1 MAVSAQLRFRG
12 ERLSTERTSFVGR
25 RAERTELRELLGEFR
40 LVTVTGVGGV
50 GKTRLA
56 MRVAAETRRAY
67 PDGVCVVELARLRDP
82 RLVAHTVAAAFG
94 CQPRGSAEPS
104 AVALGAYLEAR
115 DALLVLD
122 NCEHV
127 VEACA
132 ELVDLLMTR
141 CPRLRILATSRE
153 SLRVEGEATYV
164 VAPLP
169 VGGGN
174 GNGDGAGA
182 DAHLPCDATTL
193 FVERARAVRPDFA
206 LTWHNRAAVGD
217 ICRRLDGIPLAIE
230 LAAVKT
236 RALSPTEILARL
248 TTPTALLR
256 HDGRMVA
263 DRQRT
268 LRACV
273 AWSFDLCTPQ
283 ERLLWARLSVFAGD
297 FELDAA
303 EGVCGEGLA
312 EPFLDLI
319 FALVDKSILT
329 FEPGPERGRLRLLE
343 MLRQYGQERLEHDLE
358 WRGEWQVLRRRHHD
372 WYAGLAARA
381 EAEWTGPAQ
390 RSWVSRLRADHA
402 NLQLALEF
410 CAATPDLAANLA
422 LAHSLHRYWVADGWF
437 TEGRYWLARLLDDG
451 GSGTGGGSG
460 ASRRAGGGGGG
471 AGGVGGDEA
480 GRGGGDNV
488 PGRVRALHTA
498 GWLATL
504 QGDRGDAERM
514 LEHGSELVAAG
525 GAGAEAALITQ
536 LTGLDAVYTDK
547 PDAVA
552 NLERALAQFR
562 RDGDLNRQ
570 QETLAVLTLATAL
583 GSTPWAAQRY
593 YQDWVALAHL
603 RRDRRLRAYA
613 EWARALATWRAG
625 DPKGALA
632 IVRAAFFG
640 ESGLPDHLGLT
651 LCLEALA
658 WIRASLE
665 EFAGAAVLLGAA
677 DHLWERMGTST
688 AALPALFRLR
698 QECEAA
704 CREGLGPRAFDA
716 AWARGAALAP
726 AEAWA
731 TSCAT
736 GSATASAAEAATGP
750 VSGSPSGPTAGPV
763 PGSTSRSSTG
773 PLAVPAGGW
782 LGGVRLTR
790 RERQVAQLVAQGL
803 SNRDIA
809 ATLVISPRT
818 AETHVQQILKKLGL
832 TSRAQ
837 VAAWLSAQPAET
849 AG

>member
-104 AVALGAYLEAR
+104 SVALGAYLEGR

-174 GNGDGAGA
+174 GDGAGA
-182 DAHLPCDATTL
+182 DPHLPCDATTL

-217 ICRRLDGIPLAIE
+217 ICRRLEGIPLAIE

-236 RALSPTEILARL
+236 RALSPAEILARL

-256 HDGRMVA
+256 HDGRTVA

-312 EPFLDLI
+312 EPFLDLV

-343 MLRQYGQERLEHDLE
+343 MLRQYGQERLEHDIE

-422 LAHSLHRYWVADGWF
+422 LARSLHRYWVADGWF

-451 GSGTGGGSG
+451 GSGAGGGSG
-460 ASRRAGGGGGG
+460 RSGGPGG
-471 AGGVGGDEA
+471 AGGAGDAGRDEA
-480 GRGGGDNV
+480 GSGGGADV

-570 QETLAVLTLATAL
+570 QETLAVLTLAAAL

-593 YQDWVALAHL
+593 YQDWVAMAQL

-632 IVRAAFFG
+632 IARAAVFG
-640 ESGLPDHLGLT
+640 ESGLPDHLGLA

-658 WIRASLE
+658 WIRASLD

-688 AALPALFRLR
+688 AALPGLFRLR
-698 QECEAA
+698 QDCEAA

-736 GSATASAAEAATGP
+736 GSATASAAATDTGP
-750 VSGSPSGPTAGPV
+750 VTGSSSGPTAGPV
-763 PGSTSRSSTG
+763 TRPTAG
-773 PLAVPAGGW
+773 PVAVPAGAW